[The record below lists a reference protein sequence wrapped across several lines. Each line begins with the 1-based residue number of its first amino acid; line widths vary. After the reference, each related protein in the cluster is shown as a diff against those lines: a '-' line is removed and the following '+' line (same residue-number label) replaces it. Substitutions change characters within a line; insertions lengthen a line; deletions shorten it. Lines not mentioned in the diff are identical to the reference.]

1 MACERWEGHLASYL
15 EDELG
20 AGERRAVEG
29 HLQACPDCRGLL
41 ELLRSVQVSLR
52 SIPEVEPS
60 PALRKRLVAV
70 AGRKRRFRFGFD
82 FLLRPAHQ
90 PVLAAA
96 AMVLTVISFYAFGP
110 QRSSINKSLERQVH
124 LGYHK
129 IAKLYTQAESLASSL
144 AGYKDSFMVSL
155 QTTYP
160 LQRDDE

>member
-1 MACERWEGHLASYL
+1 MECERWEGRLAAYL

-20 AGERRAVEG
+20 GAERTAVED
-29 HLQACPDCRGLL
+29 HLQACPACRELL
-41 ELLRSVQVSLR
+41 DLLRSVQVSLR

-60 PALRKRLVAV
+60 PALQRRLAAVPDRKKRL
-70 AGRKRRFRFGFD
+70 RFGFD
-82 FLLRPAHQ
+82 LFLNPSLQ

-96 AMVLTVISFYAFGP
+96 TVVLTLISFYAFSP
-110 QRSSINKSLERQVH
+110 RRSSINKSFERQIH

-144 AGYKDSFMVSL
+144 AGYKDSLMVSL

-160 LQRDDE
+160 LQRDEE